1 MNIFE
6 LFNKSEY
13 QSMPLICNDGSIYKI
28 EDVKKIITPVAKS
41 LMQNDCNKVVIVSAK
56 NFDFVINFLASV
68 FAGKEI
74 FLLTDSKKISILDF
88 DFIKLD
94 EIKLKNQM
102 DCDSF
107 SFDLPDFDN
116 TFFTLFTSGST
127 GVPKKVKKNLRNII
141 DEAAAL
147 IDVMGIG
154 TDKRR
159 HVITSTTANHMYGL
173 SCWFMTALWGYEQ
186 FLLDTTEVLYP
197 DAVDLDDKVL
207 ISTPTFLDKF
217 FKFDV
222 PLTRPPRLIMSA
234 GDKLKLDTYKYIESF
249 NTCVME
255 IYGCT
260 ETGTIAYKKTS
271 DKKFFDCIP
280 DTTID
285 IDEKSQLIIKSPYFL
300 EDSITLFDVVK
311 KIDEKS
317 FIPLH
322 RADRTL
328 KIQEKRINAIEI
340 ENYILA
346 TGLIESCYCLK
357 HGEKLACAAV
367 LNEKGKAIYL
377 DKNLGGRT
385 NLIKQLKAVVKDKS
399 EIIPQKWRFVHEI
412 PKTNMSK
419 NDKEKINALFDV
431 NLSLPLVL
439 DYNRTTEEA
448 IYDIV
453 FSKCCNFFDG
463 HFKDF
468 PILPGVV
475 QLYFAHRFAKES
487 FGDNILESP
496 AKKVKFSHIIRPDE
510 KIKLS
515 LKLSGRNIVFNYQ
528 KDNII
533 CSSGIFEIS
542 D

>member
-41 LMQNDCNKVVIVSAK
+41 LIQNDCNKVVIVSEK

-94 EIKLKNQM
+94 DVNLKSQQDFKSVPFNI
-102 DCDSF
+102 
-107 SFDLPDFDN
+107 PDFDN
-116 TFFTLFTSGST
+116 TFLTLFTSGST
-127 GVPKKVKKNLRNII
+127 GLPKKVRKSLRNII
-141 DEAAAL
+141 EEAVAL
-147 IDVMGIG
+147 MEVMGG
-154 TDKRR
+154 DKDKRR
-159 HVITSTTANHMYGL
+159 QIITSTTANHMYGL

-217 FKFDV
+217 LKFDI
-222 PLTRPPRLIMSA
+222 LMTNPPKLIMSA
-234 GDKLKLDTYKYIESF
+234 GDKLKISTYKYLESF
-249 NTCVME
+249 NTCVLE

-260 ETGTIAYKKTS
+260 ETGTIGYKKSSS
-271 DKKFFDCIP
+271 DDVFACMPRTK
-280 DTTID
+280 ID
-285 IDEKSQLIIKSPYFL
+285 VDENSQLVITSPYFL
-300 EDSITLFDVVK
+300 EDSITLFDVVE
-311 KIDEKS
+311 KINETS
-317 FIPLH
+317 FIPSH

-346 TGLIESCYCLK
+346 TGLIESCYCFK

-367 LNEKGKAIYL
+367 LNERGKALYL
-377 DKNLGGRT
+377 DKMGGRT